1 MANPK
6 VPGLD
11 PIVETA
17 MKRFKLCEDAENDYR
32 NKALEADRFY
42 VGDQWPTNVQQTRR
56 LESRPCLTLNQLP
69 KYVRQVTND
78 QRQNRPQIHI
88 SPTHDSTVDEAKV
101 WEGMVRHIQVESN
114 ADVAYDTACL
124 SQVVK
129 GWGYWKVGTEYE
141 DEKSFNQKICIN
153 PVKNAFAIYFD
164 PDAKKYDYSDA
175 LYAFEV
181 QDVDK
186 EEFKKQYPD
195 ADTNSL
201 TYTSTGD
208 EPPDWSNGQTVRV
221 VEYWTVEENEKTL
234 LQLQDGTVLYKDEY
248 EQAVESGIIAPP
260 VINERKTTERKVM
273 WRKMTACEVLEEREW
288 PGKWIPIVP
297 VLGDDMIVEGK
308 RYLTGMVYGAM
319 DAQRQYNY
327 MRTAQTEAIALSP
340 KAPFIIAEGQFEGY
354 ENYWKNANVQ
364 NFSWLPYKPTSVD
377 GHMVPVPT
385 RNQAEPPVQA
395 MVQATQQATEDLKGI
410 TGIFDASLG
419 AKSNE
424 QSGKAILAR
433 QKEGDVAN
441 FHYIDNLSRAIRH
454 TGVILLDL
462 IPKIYDAP
470 RVAKILKEDGTSE
483 TVHLNTPLD
492 EQGKPL
498 PHGAPEDA
506 ISKMYDMSNTNF
518 DVTVEVGPSYSTQ
531 RQEAVESMTNLVQAF
546 PQIMQFAGDI
556 LVKNMDWPEAQA
568 VADRMKLMLP
578 PQIQDETKKDIPPQ
592 VQAQM
597 QQMGMMIEQ
606 MTQTLHELQ
615 DEKET
620 KQLDL
625 ASREKIAA
633 MNNETQITL
642 EAMKQ
647 EMAAS
652 QQLMMAELQQIAETI
667 GHSRQIELAEHQASL
682 TPEPQEQPAQ

>member
-1 MANPK
+1 MATK
-6 VPGLD
+6 APGLD

-17 MKRFKLCEDAENDYR
+17 MKRFKMCEEAENDYR

-42 VGDQWPTNVQQTRR
+42 VGDQWPTNVQENRR

-88 SPTHDSTVDEAKV
+88 SPTHDSTVDQAKV

-129 GWGYWKVGTEYE
+129 GFGYWQIGTEYE
-141 DEKSFNQKICIN
+141 DEKSFNQKVCIN
-153 PVKNAFAIYFD
+153 PIKNSFSVYIDA
-164 PDAKKYDYSDA
+164 DAKKYDYSDMM
-175 LYAFEV
+175 YAFIV
-181 QDVDK
+181 SDVDK
-186 EEFKKQYPD
+186 ERFRKEYPD
-195 ADTNSL
+195 ADANNMV
-201 TYTSTGD
+201 YTSVGD
-208 EPPDWSNGQTVRV
+208 VPPDWANGQTVRV
-221 VEYWTVEENEKTL
+221 VEYYTVEETEKTL
-234 LQLQDGTVLYKDEY
+234 LQLQDGTILYKEEY
-248 EQAVESGIIAPP
+248 DKALEQGIMAPP
-260 VINERKTTERKVM
+260 IVNERKTMERKVM

-308 RYLTGMVYGAM
+308 RYLTGMVWGAM

-340 KAPFIIAEGQFEGY
+340 KAPFILAEGQVEGY
-354 ENYWKNANVQ
+354 EKYWDNANVQ
-364 NFSWLPYKPTSVD
+364 NFSRLTYKPTTVD
-377 GHMVPVPT
+377 GIIVPAPS
-385 RNQAEPPVQA
+385 RHQAEPPVQA

-424 QSGKAILAR
+424 QSGRAILAR

-470 RVAKILKEDGTSE
+470 RVAKILKEDGSSE

-498 PHGAPEDA
+498 PKGAPKDA

-518 DVTVEVGPSYSTQ
+518 DVTVEVGPSYSTK

-546 PQIMQFAGDI
+546 PEVMQFAGDI

-568 VADRMKLMLP
+568 VSDRLKLMLP
-578 PQIQDETKKDIPPQ
+578 PQIQDESKKDIPPA
-592 VQAQM
+592 VQAQQ

-606 MTQTLHELQ
+606 LTQTLHELQ
-615 DEKET
+615 DEKDS

-633 MNNETQITL
+633 MNNENKITL
-642 EAMKQ
+642 QAMQQ
-647 EMAAS
+647 EMQAS
-652 QQLMMAELQQIAETI
+652 QALMMAELQQIAQTI
-667 GHSRQIELAEHQASL
+667 GHSQQVEMQHVQASL
-682 TPEPQEQPAQ
+682 QPEPAPAQTAQ